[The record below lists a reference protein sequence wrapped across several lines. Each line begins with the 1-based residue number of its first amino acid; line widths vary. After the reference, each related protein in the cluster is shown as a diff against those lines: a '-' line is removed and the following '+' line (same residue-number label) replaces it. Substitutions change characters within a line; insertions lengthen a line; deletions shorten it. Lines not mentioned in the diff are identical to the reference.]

1 MSLGDWLIAKRSGLR
16 RRLPFVRPTI
26 TTRTDLLNLL
36 VRRRHYR
43 SYLEIGVRA
52 ASENLDRVRAPIRD
66 GVDPAPTEPI
76 AYQMTSDAFFAG
88 PGKDK
93 TYDLVF
99 IDGLHI
105 ADQVLRD
112 VENSLR
118 VLAPGGA
125 LVIHDCNP
133 QVEATQLEQQPP
145 QGAWHGT
152 VWKAWVELRC
162 TRPDLR
168 MYVVDVSQGCG
179 VIERG
184 EQDLLNA
191 PPVLD
196 WAYLQENRTEALNLV
211 SVDDFIA
218 LVTTQGK
225 SNWRGRWTRK
235 NERRV

>member
-1 MSLGDWLIAKRSGLR
+1 LR
-16 RRLPFVRPTI
+16 RRLPFVRPII

-43 SYLEIGVRA
+43 RYLEIGVRN

-66 GVDPAPTEPI
+66 GVDPAPEQPV

-88 PGKDK
+88 PGKNK

-133 QVEATQLEQQPP
+133 RAEATQLEQQPSR
-145 QGAWHGT
+145 GLWHGT
-152 VWKAWVELRC
+152 VWKAWVELRS
-162 TRPDLR
+162 TRPDLQ
-168 MYVVDVSQGCG
+168 MYVVDVAQGCG
-179 VIERG
+179 VIEQG
-184 EQDLLNA
+184 EQELLD
-191 PPVLD
+191 PPRVLD
-196 WAYLQENRTEALNLV
+196 WAYLQENRAEALNLV
-211 SVDDFIA
+211 SVDAFIDR
-218 LVTTQGK
+218 LTK
-225 SNWRGRWTRK
+225 RDESNRRGSWRRKKATRG
-235 NERRV
+235 